1 MNKYKKIKKDKFFVN
16 QKTIIY
22 LGGKMKKTIGM
33 LIFMVFMACSNSNS
47 EELKESKNIKEEMA
61 QIQTGFKS
69 EKSCTELGKYNINV
83 EKIELRNRGLE
94 EIICI
99 TNYKNLKILDLR
111 WNKIKDVKLLENLK
125 KLEVLKINF
134 NQIEDIKPLLNL
146 PNLKE
151 LWIHNNKIS
160 DIRGIG
166 KLTKLEHLDVSFN
179 PLKNGVEEISR
190 LKNLKRLELREVPK
204 EVVDYVYENYSN
216 FMIPEKIF
224 IEQRHPELTAKREN
238 VAKNPNFSEFERK
251 INGFETVKII
261 KELSTKEIAL
271 DKLPKEVYKIVD
283 EYNKN
288 SEEADDKVESV
299 IFFTNKNYSMYT
311 LIYPYAYAGQS
322 NRETIFVKNGR
333 VIGKDTVDL
342 DYQLESIDVDNLFL
356 SIVAASGT
364 ANYAITDM
372 KSEQMWREEFRDFGV
387 ISSKR
392 TGKTFIT
399 ASKEN
404 VVNVRKSHGSDS
416 SVIYKLANNVAVEE
430 ISNEEGWKYVYFYNK
445 EGGYYMKGYI
455 HKSQLK

>member
-1 MNKYKKIKKDKFFVN
+1 MKKIFGIFVLLLLMVCNNSRSQGLKK
-16 QKTIIY
+16 
-22 LGGKMKKTIGM
+22 
-33 LIFMVFMACSNSNS
+33 NS
-47 EELKESKNIKEEMA
+47 EINFQKNESCKKLSKFDVN
-61 QIQTGFKS
+61 S
-69 EKSCTELGKYNINV
+69 
-83 EKIELRNRGLE
+83 EKIELKNSNLT
-94 EIICI
+94 EINCI
-99 TNYKNLKILDLR
+99 SNYKNAKELDLR
-111 WNKIKDVKLLENLK
+111 WNKIKDMTPLENLK

-134 NQIEDIKPLLNL
+134 NQIENIKPLLNL
-146 PNLKE
+146 TNLKE
-151 LWIHNNKIS
+151 LWIHNNKIN
-160 DIRGIG
+160 DIRGIE

-190 LKNLKRLELREVPK
+190 LKNLKRLELREIPK
-204 EVVDYVYENYSN
+204 EIVDYVYENYSN

-238 VAKNPNFSEFERK
+238 VVKYPNFSEFERK

-342 DYQLESIDVDNLFL
+342 DYQLESIDGDNLFL

-404 VVNVRKSHGSDS
+404 VVNVRESYGTDS
-416 SVIYKLANNVAVEE
+416 SIIHKLANNVAVEE

-445 EGGYYMKGYI
+445 DGGYYMKGYI

>member
-1 MNKYKKIKKDKFFVN
+1 MRKI
-16 QKTIIY
+16 
-22 LGGKMKKTIGM
+22 LGI
-33 LIFMVFMACSNSNS
+33 LIFIVFMACNNSKS
-47 EELKESKNIKEEMA
+47 EELKENRNTNEQMA
-61 QIQTGFKS
+61 QIQTSSKNA
-69 EKSCTELGKYNINV
+69 KSCTEVGKYNINT
-83 EKIELRNRGLE
+83 EKIELKNKGLE
-94 EIICI
+94 EINCI
-99 TNYKNLKILDLR
+99 ANYKNVKILDLR
-111 WNKIKDVKLLENLK
+111 WNKIKDIKPLENLK

-146 PNLKE
+146 PSLKE

-179 PLKNGVEEISR
+179 PLKNGVEEISG
-190 LKNLKRLELREVPK
+190 LKKLKRLELREVPK
-204 EVVDYVYENYSN
+204 EIVDYVYENYRN

-224 IEQRHPELTAKREN
+224 IQQRHPELTEKREN
-238 VAKNPNFSEFERK
+238 VVKYPNFSEFENK
-251 INGFETVKII
+251 INGFETVKVV

-271 DKLPKEVYKIVD
+271 NKLPKEVYKIVD

-322 NRETIFVKNGR
+322 NRETIFVKNGK

-342 DYQLESIDVDNLFL
+342 GYQLESIDGDNLFL
-356 SIVAASGT
+356 SIVAASG
-364 ANYAITDM
+364 AVNYAITDM

-392 TGKTFIT
+392 TDKTFIT

-404 VVNVRKSHGSDS
+404 VVNVRESYGTDS
-416 SVIYKLANNVAVEE
+416 SIIHKLANNV
-430 ISNEEGWKYVYFYNK
+430 K
-445 EGGYYMKGYI
+445 
-455 HKSQLK
+455 